1 VEERADLRQRSFD
14 NGVAMTRRAGA
25 AKAASTQPY
34 GMSAL
39 EMLRLYRTRELSPV
53 EAMRSVIERVEAFEP
68 HIHATYLYAPE
79 RALAEARASE
89 ARWARAAPIGPL
101 DGVPVTIKDNIATKG
116 DPTPVGSAASDVT
129 PAKADAPP
137 ARRLREAG
145 AIMFTKTTMPDY
157 GMLSSGLSSFHP
169 LARNPWKLDRN
180 PGGSSAG
187 AGAAAAALY
196 GPLHLGTDIGGSV
209 RLPAG
214 WCGIFGLKPSAGR
227 IPIDPPYTGR
237 VAGPMTRDVDDAALM
252 MATLSLPD
260 VRDYTSLK
268 YEQLDW
274 IVEPAALKD
283 LRVGLMLEAGCGASP
298 TPEVKAAVER
308 AAKDFEAAG
317 AHVEPLKP
325 FLTQDMLDG
334 LDRFWR
340 ARALSDISA
349 LPVERRALV
358 LPFIR
363 DWAESAA
370 GLSGVEVFRGF
381 DRIPEMRKAAV
392 AATQAFD
399 YVLSP
404 TAPMTAFAAE
414 WPSPSRD
421 PLHPL
426 PQVGFTVAFNMSE
439 QPAASV
445 NCGYDSE
452 GLPIGLQIIGRR
464 FDDLGVLAIA
474 RAFDAIRA
482 FEARPWP
489 EPPAV

>member
-1 VEERADLRQRSFD
+1 MEERADLRQRSLHD
-14 NGVAMTRRAGA
+14 GVAMTQHTRT
-25 AKAASTQPY
+25 AKALSTQPFR
-34 GMSAL
+34 MSAL
-39 EMLRLYRTRELSPV
+39 EMLRLYGTRELSPV
-53 EAMRSVIERVEAFEP
+53 EAMNSVIERVEAFEP
-68 HIHATYLYAPE
+68 HIHATYLFAPE
-79 RALAEARASE
+79 RALKEARASE
-89 ARWARAAPIGPL
+89 ARWTKGEPIGPL
-101 DGVPVTIKDNIATKG
+101 DGVPVSVKDNIATKG
-116 DPTPVGSAASDVT
+116 EPKPVGTAAEDMT
-129 PAKADAPP
+129 PQKADAPP
-137 ARRLREAG
+137 AQRLREAG
-145 AIMFTKTTMPDY
+145 AIIFTKTTMPDY

-180 PGGSSAG
+180 PGGSSSG

-214 WCGIFGLKPSAGR
+214 WCGIFGLKPSGGR

-237 VAGPMTRDVDDAALM
+237 VAGPMTCDVDDAALM

-260 VRDYTSLK
+260 VRDYASLK
-268 YEQLDW
+268 YEKLDW
-274 IVEPAALKD
+274 IVEPAQLKG
-283 LRVGLMLEAGCGASP
+283 LRVGLLLEAGCGAAP

-325 FLTQDMLDG
+325 FLTQEMLDG

-349 LPVERRALV
+349 LPAERRALV

-370 GLSGVEVFRGF
+370 GFSGVEVFRGF
-381 DRIPEMRKAAV
+381 DRIPEMRKAAI
-392 AATQAFD
+392 AATQGFD
-399 YVLSP
+399 CILSP
-404 TAPMTAFAAE
+404 TAPMTAFPAE

-421 PLHPL
+421 PLHPF

-445 NCGYDSE
+445 NCGYDSD

-464 FDDLGVLAIA
+464 FDDLGVMAIA
-474 RAFDAIRA
+474 RTFEAIRA
-482 FEARPWP
+482 FEERPWP
-489 EPPAV
+489 EPPA